1 MRKQYIVTTKNG
13 KKGGIAYTLATAKKM
28 AKALKESTGEDCTI
42 IVKE

>member
-13 KKGGIAYTLATAKKM
+13 KKGGIAHSLATAKKI

-42 IVKE
+42 EIRR